1 MNNDL
6 TKHLSFIYMVP
17 VDFFSPAVRVVK
29 QYGINVRYTLDWRGV
44 VTLDDYNVV
53 PGMAKHIV
61 NWEGLESEM
70 LKAAENNSKQYRKPG
85 QLQGRKMR
93 PEGADSYQDI
103 HDQWKHEV
111 KELH

>member
-1 MNNDL
+1 MANDL

-17 VDFFSPAVRVVK
+17 VEFFSPAVKVIK

-44 VTLDDYNVV
+44 VALDDYNVV

-61 NWEGLESEM
+61 NWQGLEDQM

-85 QLQGRKMR
+85 QFGKGKVR
-93 PEGADSYQDI
+93 PEGLDTYQDI
-103 HDQWKHEV
+103 HDQWSREI